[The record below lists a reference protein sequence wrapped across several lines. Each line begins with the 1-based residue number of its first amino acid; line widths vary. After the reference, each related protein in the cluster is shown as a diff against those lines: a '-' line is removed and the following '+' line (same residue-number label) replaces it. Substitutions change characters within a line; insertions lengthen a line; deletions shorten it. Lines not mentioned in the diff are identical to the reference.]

1 MEAISFHLYQNN
13 QNYFIIIV
21 MYLYIEDKQVL
32 RISLI
37 ILSREEDIW
46 VELINSVVVGY
57 SDNLGKPNTGYT
69 RSYPST
75 P

>member
-1 MEAISFHLYQNN
+1 
-13 QNYFIIIV
+13 
-21 MYLYIEDKQVL
+21 MYLYIEDKKEV
-32 RISLI
+32 RISTWPVFLF
-37 ILSREEDIW
+37 REEDIW